1 MSVKLQLLLIFSVLP
16 GLLIM
21 VNLIRKNTLEL
32 KYALLWLLMATT
44 ILGIMVFPQSII
56 DLTQLLG
63 FQVPFNGLLF
73 VGFYFLVAILFSL
86 TIIVSKQSQ
95 RIKTLNQELAILK
108 YEIKELKD

>member
-16 GLLIM
+16 GLFIM

-32 KYALLWLLMATT
+32 KYALLWLLMAITV
-44 ILGIMVFPQSII
+44 LGIMVFPQSII
-56 DLTQLLG
+56 DLTQVLG

-73 VGFYFLVAILFSL
+73 VGFYFLVAILFSV

-108 YEIKELKD
+108 YEIKALKD